1 MTEKLKIPAFVATAF
16 TLSII
21 APAVSRADP
30 NILATNTP
38 RFQVGDTNA
47 PPLLGAM
54 LDTSYTVAGKAKF
67 LGTKSGDSSA
77 FNASLNLFAPLPLNE
92 KWVVP
97 LGLGSQNIF
106 LNSVS
111 GVPVDDAIHTL
122 SFNTGL
128 GYRLNDDW
136 MIMGMFNPTLYKF
149 SDVGGNDI
157 GFSGGV
163 NALWQYSPSLKFMFG
178 IMVAP
183 DSDVPVLPMV
193 GVDWQIDKAWE
204 LRLMFPQ
211 PRLIYKTDDHWSYYG
226 GLNLVGATFRSSD
239 TLGTSIGRPEYNNAL
254 ATYRDIRLGAGV
266 DYNLSKSL
274 KVEAEIGYSVSRQID
289 YTKVDETVTFD
300 PAPYVRLGVNFS
312 F

>member
-1 MTEKLKIPAFVATAF
+1 MVMERTTKRDHLVKKLKTQTFFATALTIF
-16 TLSII
+16 VLTPSL
-21 APAVSRADP
+21 SRADSE
-30 NILATNTP
+30 NVAMDAP
-38 RFQVGDTNA
+38 RFRPGDTNA

-54 LDTSYTVAGKAKF
+54 VDTSYTASGKAKF
-67 LGTKSGDSSA
+67 LGQKSGDSGA
-77 FNASLNLFAPLPLNE
+77 FNASVNLFAPLPLNE
-92 KWVVP
+92 KWIVP

-111 GVPVDDAIHTL
+111 GVPVDEAIHTL

-157 GFSGGV
+157 GFSGGI
-163 NALWQYSPSLKFMFG
+163 NALWQSSPSLKWMFG

-183 DSDVPVLPMV
+183 DSDIPVLPMV

-211 PRLIYKTDDHWSYYG
+211 PRLIYKADDHWNYYG

-239 TLGTSIGRPEYNNAL
+239 TLGTSSAS
-254 ATYRDIRLGAGV
+254 AT
-266 DYNLSKSL
+266 
-274 KVEAEIGYSVSRQID
+274 
-289 YTKVDETVTFD
+289 T
-300 PAPYVRLGVNFS
+300 
-312 F
+312 